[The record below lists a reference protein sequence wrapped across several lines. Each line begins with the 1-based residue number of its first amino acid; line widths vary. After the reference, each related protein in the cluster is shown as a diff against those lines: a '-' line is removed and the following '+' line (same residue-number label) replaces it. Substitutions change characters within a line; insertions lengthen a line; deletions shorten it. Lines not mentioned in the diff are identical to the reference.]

1 MKNVRRKWKKFSA
14 LALAVVFMGTSTNL
28 TAFAAENCEHHTHND
43 VCGYVEA
50 VEGADCTHEH
60 GDECCSKVEVC
71 VHEHDEN
78 CGDAEGSCTH
88 TCSVESR
95 CITTKENCNHSHDEN
110 CGYVQAVE
118 GSPCTYACEEC
129 AAEVSNEEEEE
140 AVTCTCGTDDPA
152 IHATNCLAYVAPENP
167 VCICAMK
174 CSEDTLNVWC
184 DICGEQGV
192 SACQGNDVAVVYDET
207 PVTSGNCG
215 ATANDNVTWNFDSAT
230 GTLTISGTGAM
241 KDMSFDDDGEDQP
254 WYDYR
259 ATITKI
265 VIGDGITQIGA
276 LAFYAC
282 SNVEEVVFERNEK
295 GESSVTAIGNS
306 VFFECMEL
314 KEILIPASVETI
326 GDYAFKTCIAMESIE
341 FEEGSNLTTIGNQAF
356 YGAVILEECIIP
368 SKVTTITIGDHA
380 FRAETS
386 LKRFYYP
393 SGISFDS
400 NTTVFIYDS
409 ALQYFGCYTVNETD
423 KTCSISYIGVGQN
436 GNIYYPDENAN
447 EQLSATEIVIPE
459 KIDGYEVVGVKIGDT
474 TISVP
479 SDFETEHTVERLSDI
494 TALDGWTYEAETDT
508 LSPGSSID
516 VTAIY
521 SVSGTPKLIKEIT
534 ISRSACADANND
546 HVCDYGCGRTI
557 GSADDG
563 NDNNTSEETEELKE
577 TEEQIFTRELLTK
590 VAGAK
595 AGDNVVIDATI
606 WHSFSAK
613 VLEQLFAKE
622 GVSYTIYY
630 YYKGE
635 YFYITIPANAAL
647 EEGID
652 WYGPLKLNAMFGRT
666 MITKA
671 EYEEAIAKIRKI
683 KQ

>member
-14 LALAVVFMGTSTNL
+14 LALAIVLVGTSTNV
-28 TAFAAENCEHHTHND
+28 TAFAAEGCEHHTHNET
-43 VCGYVEA
+43 CGYVEA

-60 GDECCSKVEVC
+60 DDECYSEVVGC
-71 VHEHDEN
+71 VHE
-78 CGDAEGSCTH
+78 
-88 TCSVESR
+88 
-95 CITTKENCNHSHDEN
+95 HDEN

-152 IHATNCLAYVAPENP
+152 IHAINCPAYVAPENP

-184 DICGEQGV
+184 DICGVQGV
-192 SACQGNDVAVVYDET
+192 SVCQGEDTAVAYDEN
-207 PVTSGNCG
+207 VTSRNCG
-215 ATANDNVTWNFDSAT
+215 ATVNDNVTWNFDSAT

-241 KDMSFDDDGEDQP
+241 KDMSYEDEGEDQP
-254 WYDYR
+254 WLDYR
-259 ATITKI
+259 TTITKI
-265 VIGDGITQIGA
+265 VIGFGITQIGK
-276 LAFYAC
+276 LAFYNC
-282 SNVEEVVFERNEK
+282 VNVEEVVFERDGN
-295 GESSVTAIGNS
+295 GNSSVTTIGNHA
-306 VFFECMEL
+306 FRQLENAL
-314 KEILIPASVETI
+314 TEIVIPASVEEI
-326 GDYAFKTCIAMESIE
+326 GNNSFHNCTQLQNII
-341 FEEGSNLTTIGNQAF
+341 FEEGSNLTTIGEQAF
-356 YGAVILEECIIP
+356 RNVMSVEEYIIP
-368 SKVTTITIGDHA
+368 SNVNTIANEA
-380 FRAETS
+380 FMGNKD

-393 SGISFDS
+393 SRASFGESVFYTS
-400 NTTVFIYDS
+400 NK
-409 ALQYFGCYTVNETD
+409 LEYFGKYTINETD
-423 KTCSISYIGVGQN
+423 KTCSVSYIGLN
-436 GNIYYPDENAN
+436 TTTCLPD
-447 EQLSATEIVIPE
+447 ATIVPTVSEIIIPE
-459 KIDGYEVVGVKIGDT
+459 TIDGYEVVGVTIGDT

-479 SDFETEHTVERLSDI
+479 SDFEAEHTVERLSDI
-494 TALDGWTYEAETDT
+494 TSLDGWTYEAETDT
-508 LSPGSSID
+508 LSPGSSKD

-534 ISRSACADANND
+534 ISRSACTDANND
-546 HVCDYGCGRTI
+546 YVCDECGRTI

-563 NDNNTSEETEELKE
+563 SDDNNNTPEETKE

-630 YYKGE
+630 HFEGE

-647 EEGID
+647 EEGCD

-671 EYEEAIAKIRKI
+671 EYEEAIAKIRKTN
-683 KQ
+683 K

>member
-14 LALAVVFMGTSTNL
+14 LALAVALMGTSTNV
-28 TAFAAENCEHHTHND
+28 TAFAARICDHHLEHTPG
-43 VCGYVEA
+43 CGYVEA
-50 VEGADCTHEH
+50 VEGADCTHVH
-60 GDECCSKVEVC
+60 DDECYSEVVFC
-71 VHEHDEN
+71 VHE
-78 CGDAEGSCTH
+78 
-88 TCSVESR
+88 
-95 CITTKENCNHSHDEN
+95 HDEN

-118 GSPCTYACEEC
+118 GRPCSFVCNVCE
-129 AAEVSNEEEEE
+129 AEVSDEEEED
-140 AVTCTCGTDDPA
+140 AVTCTCETDDPA

-184 DICGEQGV
+184 DICGVQGV
-192 SACQGNDVAVVYDET
+192 SACQGEDTAVVYDD

-215 ATANDNVTWNFDSAT
+215 AQGDNVTWNFDSAT

-241 KDMSFDDDGEDQP
+241 
-254 WYDYR
+254 YDY
-259 ATITKI
+259 TPDTENPKWITNYRYDIKEI
-265 VIGDGITQIGA
+265 VIGYGVTTIGNGS
-276 LAFYAC
+276 FYSC
-282 SNVEEVVFERNEK
+282 SIAEEVVFERDGN
-295 GESSVTAIGNS
+295 GNSSVTAIGNHA
-306 VFFECMEL
+306 FRAIENAL
-314 KEILIPASVETI
+314 TEIVIPASVNEI
-326 GDYAFKTCIAMESIE
+326 GDR
-341 FEEGSNLTTIGNQAF
+341 AF
-356 YGAVILEECIIP
+356 YYDLA
-368 SKVTTITIGDHA
+368 
-380 FRAETS
+380 
-386 LKRFYYP
+386 LKNFYYP
-393 SGISFDS
+393 SGVSFG
-400 NTTVFIYDS
+400 TRVLYGITQFEY
-409 ALQYFGCYTVNETD
+409 AGEYTVNETD
-423 KTCSISYIGVGQN
+423 KTCSVNYVGLDETTWNPGNASNLNIS
-436 GNIYYPDENAN
+436 
-447 EQLSATEIVIPE
+447 EIIIPE
-459 KIDGYEVVGVKIGDT
+459 KLDGYEVVETKIGDT

-479 SDFETEHTVERLSDI
+479 SDFEAEHTVERLSDI
-494 TALDGWTYEAETDT
+494 TDLDGWTYEAETDT

-521 SVSGTPKLIKEIT
+521 LVSGTPKLIKEIT
-534 ISRSACADANND
+534 ISRSACTDANND
-546 HVCDYGCGRTI
+546 HVCDECGRTI

-606 WHSFSAK
+606 WHSFNAK
-613 VLEQLFAKE
+613 VLEKLFAKE

-630 YYKGE
+630 HFEGE

-647 EEGID
+647 EEGCD